1 MIKYSVYK
9 TNGDSLES
17 IREEE
22 REQELWVFITVS
34 QKNILPDIL
43 QKKKKKKKKN
53 KLLLC
58 YPVEVLPPS

>member
-22 REQELWVFITVS
+22 REQELCVFITVS

-43 QKKKKKKKKN
+43 QKKKKKKKK
-53 KLLLC
+53 LLFC

>member
-43 QKKKKKKKKN
+43 QKKKKKKKK

>member
-43 QKKKKKKKKN
+43 QKKKKKKKK
-53 KLLLC
+53 LLFC